1 MPFLIIFGAL
11 VLITLLIS
19 FIAYKMTYYSPKKRQ
34 PPSYEIPEDEFTEHA
49 KTFISQMVVDMQ
61 SRAFEEV
68 TITSYDGLILYGRYY
83 HFKDNAPIL
92 LQMHGYKSSAERDMC
107 GGNKVAFERGYNCLI
122 IDHRSHGKSQ
132 GTTISFGIKERK
144 DVVSWCNYLTK
155 RFGEQTLIAISGVS
169 MGGATVLMASDLELP
184 KNVIGIVGLVENMPS
199 GSATRPGDVV
209 TSMSGQTVEIINTDA
224 EGRLVLADCLWF
236 VQQQYGAKKIIDIAT
251 LTGSIEVA
259 LGGVYA
265 GLFSNNSK
273 LNNDLISA
281 GQKTGELLWS
291 MPLGKEY
298 NKNIKSNIADMVNI
312 SKRRGDACNAASFL
326 QKYIKDGVVWAH
338 LDTAGVEMVNNSQSS
353 TLKGAT
359 AFGVRLLNYF
369 INE

>member
-1 MPFLIIFGAL
+1 MPFLIIFGVI
-11 VLITLLIS
+11 VLITLIIS
-19 FIAYKMTYYSPKKRQ
+19 FIAYKMTFYSPKKRQ

-68 TITSYDGLILYGRYY
+68 YITSFDGLILYGRYY

-169 MGGATVLMASDLELP
+169 MGGATVLMASDLVLP
-184 KNVIGIVGLVENMPS
+184 KNVIGIWADCPYSSPKDIILKVVKDMRLPPNLLWPFIWLGASIFGGVNITETSAEKALQKVKIPTFIIHGESDKLVPVE
-199 GSATRPGDVV
+199 
-209 TSMSGQTVEIINTDA
+209 MSKK
-224 EGRLVLADCLWF
+224 LADINPSLIT
-236 VQQQYGAKKIIDIAT
+236 VKTIAN
-251 LTGSIEVA
+251 
-259 LGGVYA
+259 A
-265 GLFSNNSK
+265 GH
-273 LNNDLISA
+273 
-281 GQKTGELLWS
+281 G
-291 MPLGKEY
+291 M
-298 NKNIKSNIADMVNI
+298 
-312 SKRRGDACNAASFL
+312 SF
-326 QKYIKDGVVWAH
+326 IVD
-338 LDTAGVEMVNNSQSS
+338 N
-353 TLKGAT
+353 
-359 AFGVRLLNYF
+359 LNYLDLEDEF
-369 INE
+369 WKTCIKKYNEKNSI